1 MSRSDLIVA
10 IDIGTEKIVS
20 LVGQHFPEEERVN
33 IIGVANF
40 PAQGLKRGQIVDIDK
55 ATNSLIQSIEAAER
69 MAGYSTS
76 HAFIGLSA
84 PYIKSVNSQGV
95 VAVSDPDQ
103 EIISE
108 DVERVIEAARAIS
121 LPASQE
127 ILHVIPRD
135 FTLDG
140 QAGVV
145 DPVGMSGVRLEAE
158 THIVTASTPALRNLK
173 KCIREAGI
181 VPLSFVF
188 SGFAASEAVLTPTE
202 KELGVV
208 LVDIGASTTTLTIY
222 NEGAPCYSSV
232 LPAGAKNVTNDLA
245 IGLRLSLD
253 EAEKFK
259 KVLSQEDFSAESDEV
274 SLSDLKVSS
283 EEKKVSTKTAVDGII
298 VPRLKELFSLIREEI
313 KNSGF
318 GGATPA
324 GLVLIG
330 GGANTVKAKVS
341 CQATLGL
348 PVRIGEPKKLGG
360 IVDDLIAP
368 QFASSLGLVLY
379 GIKMN
384 RAEKSLPYRMFDLSK
399 LTDKLPIKGAVET
412 MKSFLKPLL
421 P

>member
-20 LVGQHFPEEERVN
+20 LVAQHFPEEERVN

-76 HAFIGLSA
+76 HAYISLSA
-84 PYIKSVNSQGV
+84 PYVKSVNSQGV
-95 VAVSDPDQ
+95 VAVSDPEQ
-103 EIISE
+103 EIVPE

-140 QAGVV
+140 QGGVV
-145 DPVGMSGVRLEAE
+145 DPVGMSGVRLEVE
-158 THIVTASTPALRNLK
+158 THIVTASTPALRNLR
-173 KCIREAGI
+173 KCINEAGI
-181 VPLSFVF
+181 VPLDFVY

-208 LVDIGASTTTLTIY
+208 LVDIGGATTTLTIY
-222 NEGAPCYSSV
+222 HEGAPCYSSV
-232 LPAGAKNVTNDLA
+232 LPVGAKNVTNDLA

-253 EAEKFK
+253 EAEKLK
-259 KVLSQEDFSAESDEV
+259 KALSKQDLDKDEV
-274 SLSDLKVSS
+274 SLSELKVSH
-283 EEKKVSTKTAVDGII
+283 EDKMVSTKTAIDGII
-298 VPRLKELFSLIREEI
+298 VPRLKEIFTLVRDEI
-313 KNSGF
+313 KDSGF
-318 GGATPA
+318 GGSTPA
-324 GLVLIG
+324 GLVLVG
-330 GGANTVKAKVS
+330 GGANTVKAKAS

-348 PVRIGEPKKLGG
+348 PVRIGEPKRMGG
-360 IVDDLIAP
+360 IVDDLLAP
-368 QFASSLGLVLY
+368 EFASSLGLVLY
-379 GIKMN
+379 GIKES

-399 LTDKLPIKGAVET
+399 LTDKLPIKGAVE
-412 MKSFLKPLL
+412 KFKNILKPLL